1 MTAQPGAGMLNSGC
15 SSSSVSLGKSLSRP
29 PASAEFFVFSIFHF
43 SWGFVRSTF
52 QSPAELLAGIKD
64 NRCPPRS
71 EPAKAQRFTS
81 TMHLHYW
88 IHHAIVVLAWQ
99 RPQGSASLGKEM
111 TQIRA
116 GVNLM
121 MLGGDSHAQDSWAK
135 RWEGRHENCW
145 PNDIQALLTPVAC
158 GYETL
163 KHLDSKYHDSNC
175 TPEMCL
181 CKWHY
186 I

>member
-71 EPAKAQRFTS
+71 EPAKTQRFTS

-111 TQIRA
+111 TQIRILWCL
-116 GVNLM
+116 VVTPM
-121 MLGGDSHAQDSWAK
+121 PRIHEQKGGRGGMKTVGPMTYKPYSRLWVRD
-135 RWEGRHENCW
+135 
-145 PNDIQALLTPVAC
+145 T
-158 GYETL
+158 
-163 KHLDSKYHDSNC
+163 
-175 TPEMCL
+175 
-181 CKWHY
+181 
-186 I
+186 